1 MPKGYILIRRNV
13 PPQRE
18 IETLK
23 TASSERKVDMSPELS
38 AELKKLQVEKK
49 KELFAAVK
57 TFDTDG
63 CEFPTEEGTT
73 IHYTNFLHRVWHKV
87 QDPAKVRRRTPHDLR
102 YSWTSHML
110 SEGANRAFVCRRPND
125 RNLQIRLPIFCLFS
139 SKQMQTYTIKRWRY
153 LHEVGC

>member
-73 IHYTNFLHRVWHKV
+73 IHYTNH
-87 QDPAKVRRRTPHDLR
+87 
-102 YSWTSHML
+102 
-110 SEGANRAFVCRRPND
+110 
-125 RNLQIRLPIFCLFS
+125 S
-139 SKQMQTYTIKRWRY
+139 S
-153 LHEVGC
+153 

>member
-23 TASSERKVDMSPELS
+23 TASSERKVDMSPALS

-63 CEFPTEEGTT
+63 CECDMPDPVRQMR
-73 IHYTNFLHRVWHKV
+73 HY
-87 QDPAKVRRRTPHDLR
+87 P
-102 YSWTSHML
+102 S
-110 SEGANRAFVCRRPND
+110 
-125 RNLQIRLPIFCLFS
+125 ILFKAS
-139 SKQMQTYTIKRWRY
+139 
-153 LHEVGC
+153 

>member
-1 MPKGYILIRRNV
+1 MPKGFSLIRRNV

-23 TASSERKVDMSPELS
+23 TASSERKVDRTE
-38 AELKKLQVEKK
+38 KLQVEKK

-102 YSWTSHML
+102 YS
-110 SEGANRAFVCRRPND
+110 
-125 RNLQIRLPIFCLFS
+125 
-139 SKQMQTYTIKRWRY
+139 
-153 LHEVGC
+153 